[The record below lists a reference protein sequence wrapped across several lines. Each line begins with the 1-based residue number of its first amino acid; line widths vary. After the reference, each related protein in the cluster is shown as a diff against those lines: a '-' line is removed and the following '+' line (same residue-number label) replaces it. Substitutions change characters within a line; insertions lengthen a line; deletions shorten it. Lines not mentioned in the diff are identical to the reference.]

1 MSCMKGSVEGAPGD
15 TWHPEGGRRRGTN
28 GGDLQGCLE
37 KEEEEPRKVA
47 GRDTQLGEGAGGPG
61 GWGLR
66 GSSGLGTSEVTDNF
80 GESNVSWGH
89 AEYRSQNA
97 EGEDRKEGRE
107 IMNFDGEKD
116 YREYLKDEGRRKIL
130 VSF

>member
-1 MSCMKGSVEGAPGD
+1 MGVTFKDAWRRKRRSPGKWQEGTPS
-15 TWHPEGGRRRGTN
+15 WGREQE
-28 GGDLQGCLE
+28 DL
-37 KEEEEPRKVA
+37 
-47 GRDTQLGEGAGGPG
+47 GAG

-66 GSSGLGTSEVTDNF
+66 GSSGLGTSEVTGNF